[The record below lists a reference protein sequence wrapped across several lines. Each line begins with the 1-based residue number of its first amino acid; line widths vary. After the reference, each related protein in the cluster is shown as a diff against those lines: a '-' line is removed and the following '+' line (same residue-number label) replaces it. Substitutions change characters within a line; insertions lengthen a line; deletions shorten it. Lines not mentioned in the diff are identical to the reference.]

1 MPKRNPNSKAAMKT
15 QEQLA
20 MQQKIDVRVAIV
32 KTANLQDDPLASL
45 PSFKKYNKNDVD
57 LTLSTKRVAD
67 ISPEKQ
73 ELIKNLHEK
82 NMKKLYEES
91 DWGWNAKNK
100 SDELLDESAW
110 YLLAEKPDGTIIGFS
125 HFRFGMNG
133 DDEVLHVN
141 EIQIEPSYQRKGL
154 GRFMMQVLE
163 LLGFKADMR
172 KIMLTTFKHNHDA
185 SKFFKKTM
193 KYEIDETN
201 PGYQV
206 SKNAAGKKEYDYEIL
221 SKFNKRKI
229 AREEAENARSQM
241 NSMKVSCC
249 AKC

>member
-1 MPKRNPNSKAAMKT
+1 MKT

-163 LLGFKADMR
+163 LLGMQIF
-172 KIMLTTFKHNHDA
+172 
-185 SKFFKKTM
+185 
-193 KYEIDETN
+193 
-201 PGYQV
+201 
-206 SKNAAGKKEYDYEIL
+206 SKNSNLLALASADPVYVIDFDHIHSSSPHFLIL
-221 SKFNKRKI
+221 FQWSKRT
-229 AREEAENARSQM
+229 RT
-241 NSMKVSCC
+241 
-249 AKC
+249 